1 MAASG
6 YSKVCLLTF
15 MTHTWLFNHTKPLQS
30 ALADTA
36 TDLPIKRLIFKRFLL
51 FFLLFCSLVVAL
63 AGPIYWQYAQE
74 QQERLLAQEET
85 SVVATTQMIQ
95 KEMYE
100 QLHLLELLKNS
111 PAMVEYLS
119 SGSTSDRARLELLFK
134 NAATTYNRFDQIR
147 LLDNSG
153 HELVRVN
160 MPQGAAQAISTEQL
174 QDKSHRYYFSE
185 AQTLAADQVFVSR
198 MDLNVEQGVIEQPHK
213 PMLRFVTPVLDAD
226 GDRAG
231 VLILNFMAQDMLE
244 RFRLQMSRR
253 IDQQGMLLDPQGF
266 WLSNHKRSNEWGADL
281 GKPSHNFATLYP
293 DAWPSVAAQDSGVVE
308 TAQGLFRF
316 QSIYPFAFTLRQ
328 HADFRERHGALLSD
342 AALANTAWKLVI
354 FLPKEVIQA
363 QSVLYQ
369 PLGRAVL
376 ALILL
381 SLAVAAW
388 LLAYNK
394 VQKQL
399 RRRYHQAVTAE
410 LSDLYE
416 HAPCGYHSLDA
427 QGHFIRINQT
437 ELEWLGY
444 EREEVVGQPFVDFLT
459 ADSQLR
465 FTEFFDLLKTE
476 QEIDNIVLEMQCKNG
491 STFYVSTSATSL
503 KDQAGHFAIA
513 RTSVFD
519 ITDRIQLERKLE
531 QLANIDALTHISN
544 RRHFYERGE
553 LEFKRAVRYQHALAI
568 LMFDIDYFKRVN
580 DTYGHDGGDV
590 VLKQLAKTVHE
601 SLRDLDVFARF
612 GGEEFIALLP
622 ELSAEQATLVAE
634 RLRQEIADMPV
645 VMPSGETMNI
655 TVSIGF
661 AMLTAQDKQLDA
673 FIKKA
678 DLALYQAKEQGR
690 NRVIEYQGTVTTE

>member
-1 MAASG
+1 
-6 YSKVCLLTF
+6 
-15 MTHTWLFNHTKPLQS
+15 MTHTFLLQHSKPLQS
-30 ALADTA
+30 ALAESL
-36 TDLPIKRLIFKRFLL
+36 TDLPIKRLICKRFMLL
-51 FFLLFCSLVVAL
+51 FLLFCTLVAAL

-74 QQERLLAQEET
+74 QQDRLLAQEET

-119 SGSTSDRARLELLFK
+119 SGSTRDRSRLEILFK
-134 NAATTYNRFDQIR
+134 NTVNTYHRFDQIR

-160 MPQGAAQAISTEQL
+160 MPEGEAQAVPTERL
-174 QDKSHRYYFSE
+174 QDKSQRYYFSE
-185 AQTLAADQVFVSR
+185 AKALAVNQVFVSR
-198 MDLNVEQGVIEQPHK
+198 MDLNVEQGEIEQPHK

-244 RFRLQMSRR
+244 QFRLQMSRR
-253 IDQQGMLLDPQGF
+253 IDQQGMLLDSQGF
-266 WLSNHKRSNEWGADL
+266 WLSNHERSNEWGADL
-281 GKPSHNFATLYP
+281 GKPSHNFANLYP
-293 DAWPSVAAQDSGVVE
+293 DAWPSVAGQDSGLVE

-316 QSIYPFAFTLRQ
+316 QSIDPFAFSPRQ
-328 HADFRERHGALLSD
+328 QTDFRLRHGAQLSD
-342 AALANTAWKLVI
+342 TTLANTAWKLVI
-354 FLPKEVIQA
+354 FLPKEVILA

-376 ALILL
+376 ALIVL

-394 VQKQL
+394 VQKRVRQ
-399 RRRYHQAVTAE
+399 RYEQAVTAE

-427 QGHFIRINQT
+427 RGHFIRINQT

-444 EREEVVGQPFVDFLT
+444 VAEEVIGQPFVNFLT
-459 ADSQLR
+459 ANSQLR

-476 QEIDNIVLEMQCKNG
+476 QEIDNIVLEMQCKDG

-519 ITDRIQLERKLE
+519 ITDRIQLEKKLE
-531 QLANIDALTHISN
+531 KLANIDALTNISN

-553 LEFKRAVRYQHALAI
+553 LEFKRAVRYQHALAV
-568 LMFDIDYFKRVN
+568 LMFDIDHFKKVN

-590 VLKQLAKTVHE
+590 VLKQLAKTVHD

-634 RLRQEIADMPV
+634 RLRQQIADMPV
-645 VMPSGETMNI
+645 VMPSGETTTI

-661 AMLTAQDKQLDA
+661 AMLTAQDEQLDA

-690 NRVIEYQGTVTTE
+690 NRVIEYHPCGER

>member
-1 MAASG
+1 MTQPLLLEQTRSG
-6 YSKVCLLTF
+6 QTGLSGFTV
-15 MTHTWLFNHTKPLQS
+15 
-30 ALADTA
+30 
-36 TDLPIKRLIFKRFLL
+36 DLPIKRLIFKRFVA
-51 FFLLFCSLVVAL
+51 FFVLFCVIVLAL

-74 QQERLLAQEET
+74 QQQRLLAQEET

-100 QLHLLELLKNS
+100 QLHLLDLLKNS

-119 SGSTSDRARLELLFK
+119 SGSATDRTRLEVLFK
-134 NAATTYNRFDQIR
+134 NTATTYSRFDQIR

-160 MPQGAAQAISTEQL
+160 TPQGEVQVVPSERL
-174 QDKSHRYYFSE
+174 QDKSHRYYFTE
-185 AQTLAADQVFVSR
+185 AKALAADQVFVSR

-231 VLILNFMAQDMLE
+231 VLILNFMAQNMLE

-281 GKPSHNFATLYP
+281 DNPTHNFATLYP
-293 DAWPSVAAQDSGVVE
+293 DAWPSVAAQESGVVE

-316 QSIYPFAFTLRQ
+316 QSINPFAFSLSQKT
-328 HADFRERHGALLSD
+328 DFRPRQGALLSD
-342 AALANTAWKLVI
+342 ATIANTAWKLVI

-369 PLGRAVL
+369 PLGRTVL
-376 ALILL
+376 ALIVL
-381 SLAVAAW
+381 SLAGVAW

-394 VQKQL
+394 VHKL
-399 RRRYHQAVTAE
+399 ARRRYHQAVTAE

-416 HAPCGYHSLDA
+416 HAPCGYHSLDTS
-427 QGHFIRINQT
+427 GHFIRINQT
-437 ELEWLGY
+437 ELAWLGY
-444 EREEVVGQPFVDFLT
+444 DHEEVVGQPFVNFLT
-459 ADSQLR
+459 PDSQLR
-465 FTEFFDLLKTE
+465 FNKFFTLLKTE
-476 QEIDNIVLEMQCKNG
+476 QEIDNIVLEMQCKDG

-503 KDQAGHFAIA
+503 NDQKGHFAIA

-531 QLANIDALTHISN
+531 QLANMDALTHISN

-553 LEFKRAVRYQHALAI
+553 LEFQRAVRYKHALAI

-590 VLKQLAKTVHE
+590 VLKQLAKTVQD

-622 ELSAEQATLVAE
+622 ELSAEQAALVAE
-634 RLRQEIADMPV
+634 RLRREIAEMPV
-645 VMPSGETMNI
+645 IMPSGETMNI

-690 NRVIEYQGTVTTE
+690 NRVIEFNADSEQ